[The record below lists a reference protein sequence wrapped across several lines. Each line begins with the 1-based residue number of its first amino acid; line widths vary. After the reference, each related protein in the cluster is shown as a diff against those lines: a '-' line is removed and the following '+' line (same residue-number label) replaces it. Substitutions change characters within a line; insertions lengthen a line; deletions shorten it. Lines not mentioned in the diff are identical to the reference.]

1 VTVKV
6 AGGKQLH
13 IDAQLQ
19 EPADA
24 TGGVDSNMAS
34 CRYLI
39 TFSIPTTRLQEGVKC
54 SAPPAA
60 SCQGAG
66 GVLGAMESSDFEF
79 EKSWHH
85 DPAWQSLTISVH
97 VQGPTAEVALSSL
110 IFVSLSGWWGAGR
123 ECACEHG
130 HGEGGGGKS
139 AEGRSAKVKRVLYLL
154 HVQSVWRLLEMQ
166 VSSQIT
172 HTQTIARSLFFP
184 PLPCPSVY
192 TRSTDAPW
200 DAQNIFVT
208 GDSDVMTLVCP
219 THMEQDEWHA
229 YAQHEVEA
237 LHSADFHPVSFLSVT
252 EPVCQD
258 PSCSLRHQVF
268 FICAHAYPCHYLRG
282 FLRVSNN

>member
-1 VTVKV
+1 MTQASVRGRRCRLTLILVLVWCVSHSSVLGDTFEASKAFVSDGSTAASAQCSLYIVYPRNLSHPLRTAPDLHFRACSGCPTASPNPLVTVKV
-6 AGGKQLH
+6 AGGKQVH

-66 GVLGAMESSDFEF
+66 GGLGAMESSDFEF

-110 IFVSLSGWWGAGR
+110 IFVSLSGWWGA
-123 ECACEHG
+123 
-130 HGEGGGGKS
+130 
-139 AEGRSAKVKRVLYLL
+139 
-154 HVQSVWRLLEMQ
+154 
-166 VSSQIT
+166 
-172 HTQTIARSLFFP
+172 
-184 PLPCPSVY
+184 
-192 TRSTDAPW
+192 
-200 DAQNIFVT
+200 
-208 GDSDVMTLVCP
+208 
-219 THMEQDEWHA
+219 
-229 YAQHEVEA
+229 
-237 LHSADFHPVSFLSVT
+237 
-252 EPVCQD
+252 
-258 PSCSLRHQVF
+258 
-268 FICAHAYPCHYLRG
+268 
-282 FLRVSNN
+282 